1 MKERKHAL
9 ITGAS
14 RGIGAE
20 TAKLFAREGYAVTL
34 LYRKNAFLADQ
45 VVSDIRRLG
54 QEAIS
59 FRVDLRDHSAVRN
72 VAAQAMLEF
81 GAVDVLVSNAG
92 ISNFGLF
99 QDITPEAFKEM
110 IETHITGLF
119 NITQAV
125 LPGML
130 SRKTG
135 SIVTVSSIWGITG
148 ASCEVAYSTAKA
160 GIIGFTKALAKEV
173 GPSGVRV
180 NCVAPGLID
189 TDMNSRLSVQEIQDI
204 CDQTPLGRIGNASEV
219 AQAIYYLASDKSD
232 FITGQVLSPNGG
244 LVV

>member
-110 IETHITGLF
+110 IDTHITGLF

-130 SRKTG
+130 SRK
-135 SIVTVSSIWGITG
+135 
-148 ASCEVAYSTAKA
+148 
-160 GIIGFTKALAKEV
+160 
-173 GPSGVRV
+173 
-180 NCVAPGLID
+180 PGQ
-189 TDMNSRLSVQEIQDI
+189 S
-204 CDQTPLGRIGNASEV
+204 
-219 AQAIYYLASDKSD
+219 
-232 FITGQVLSPNGG
+232 
-244 LVV
+244 